1 MEVKSTLSEL
11 PDLLTPQQVADYLNR
26 SLRRT
31 YDLLH
36 LNPKYGGIPC
46 FSTSGRKSR
55 LQIEKKDFIAWIDAR
70 KKEQIS
76 KFAL

>member
-1 MEVKSTLSEL
+1 MDIKLTLTEL
-11 PDLLTPQQVADYLNR
+11 PDMLTPQQVADYLNR

-55 LQIEKKDFIAWIDAR
+55 IQVEKKDFIAWIESR
-70 KKEQIS
+70 KKAQVS
-76 KFAL
+76 KFAQ